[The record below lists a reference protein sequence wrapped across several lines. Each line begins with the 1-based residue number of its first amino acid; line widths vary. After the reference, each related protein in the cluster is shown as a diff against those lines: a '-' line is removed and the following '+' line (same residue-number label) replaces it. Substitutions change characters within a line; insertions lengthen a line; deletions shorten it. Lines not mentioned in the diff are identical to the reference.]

1 MGGHIQ
7 LSGIIWKPPYF
18 LPQADVSTGA
28 TASSPVPAPARI
40 ISSNKR
46 IPELDG
52 VRGLA
57 IAFVLIFHCFE
68 VDLPGHK
75 ILYYALLPTHQMWSG
90 VDLFFVL
97 SGFLIGGILLDRRE
111 SPSYYSTFYARRIHR
126 IFPIYYLMVI
136 GLFAGISLFPQCPL
150 FQGSIPIW
158 TYPLFAQNL
167 TNNSFTD
174 AAPWLGVSW
183 SLAVEEQFYLLL
195 PLVVRLCS
203 RRTLRWFV
211 IICIFGA
218 PLLRVIL
225 IMLGAMDEQIHARL
239 VCRAD
244 ALALGVAAAMIV
256 RNESAMAW
264 VRAHAKILYP
274 CMMFL
279 YVGLLGLLKWNSF
292 TYLNAVAYTLF
303 DVMYFL
309 LILLLL
315 LAPAPPLKL
324 FFNLPVLR
332 WLGTISY
339 CAYLIHVPVQQ
350 GLFSV
355 LGLGA
360 NTTITGRATL
370 LANLGALAITLFV
383 AQISWVTLEKRIIQR
398 AHSSYR

>member
-1 MGGHIQ
+1 
-7 LSGIIWKPPYF
+7 
-18 LPQADVSTGA
+18 LPQSDLSTGA
-28 TASSPVPAPARI
+28 TASTPVLAPPPLV
-40 ISSNKR
+40 SSNKR

-57 IAFVLIFHCFE
+57 IAFVLIFHCLE
-68 VDLPGHK
+68 VSLPGHK
-75 ILYYALLPTHQMWSG
+75 FLYYALLPTHQMWSG

-136 GLFAGISLFPQCPL
+136 GLFIGIRLFPQSPL
-150 FQGSIPIW
+150 FHGSIPLW

-195 PLVVRLCS
+195 PLAVRLFS
-203 RRTLRWFV
+203 KRTLRWFV
-211 IICIFGA
+211 VICIFGA
-218 PLLRVIL
+218 PLLRAFL
-225 IMLGAMDEQIHARL
+225 IMLGVTHDQMHARL
-239 VCRAD
+239 PCRAD

-256 RNESAMAW
+256 RSESATAW
-264 VRAHAKILYP
+264 VRRHAKVLYP
-274 CMMFL
+274 CMLFL
-279 YVGLLGLLKWNSF
+279 YVSLLGLLKWSSF
-292 TYLNAVAYTLF
+292 NYLNAVAFTFF

-315 LAPAPPLKL
+315 LAPVAPLKL
-324 FFNLPVLR
+324 FFNLAVLR

-339 CAYLIHVPVQQ
+339 CAYLIHTPIQLA
-350 GLFSV
+350 LFYV
-355 LGLGA
+355 LGLGG
-360 NTTITGRATL
+360 NTTITGRTTL
-370 LANLGALAITLFV
+370 LANLAALAITLVV
-383 AQISWVTLEKRIIQR
+383 AQISWMTIEKRLIQR
-398 AHSSYR
+398 AHVRYRYAGAQT